1 MTTYMAIVKGE
12 KAKSLRKRRWVLQI
26 DQTLDTPIK
35 MSSENSPKAVEKL
48 VLQPQKK
55 AKDRR
60 NVLLLLTSLVPR
72 RRLLLLLP
80 ESRYLLASCVPY
92 RAVHH
97 AAAARFIFCFFPQ
110 RSNSVCLWEG
120 LGVRR
125 SRVQIPV
132 QVRKLWFH
140 LPFWMTISEDD
151 SHMESFRIEE
161 FFFWGQC
168 LFVAKCLWFSHFFA
182 SCPSSSFPR
191 ANHSKT
197 TLVVKVFKV

>member
-72 RRLLLLLP
+72 RRLLLFFQSP
-80 ESRYLLASCVPY
+80 DTFWRLASLT
-92 RAVHH
+92 
-97 AAAARFIFCFFPQ
+97 ARCITRQPHSSFLLFPQ
-110 RSNSVCLWEG
+110 RSNSVCL
-120 LGVRR
+120 
-125 SRVQIPV
+125 
-132 QVRKLWFH
+132 
-140 LPFWMTISEDD
+140 
-151 SHMESFRIEE
+151 
-161 FFFWGQC
+161 
-168 LFVAKCLWFSHFFA
+168 
-182 SCPSSSFPR
+182 
-191 ANHSKT
+191 
-197 TLVVKVFKV
+197 

>member
-12 KAKSLRKRRWVLQI
+12 KAKSLQKRRWVLQI

-60 NVLLLLTSLVPR
+60 DVSLLLTSLVPR
-72 RRLLLLLP
+72 RRLLLFSSSSSLVP

-97 AAAARFIFCFFPQ
+97 AAAAQFIFAFPTKKQ
-110 RSNSVCLWEG
+110 LCVS
-120 LGVRR
+120 VRR
-125 SRVQIPV
+125 SRVQIPLV
-132 QVRKLWFH
+132 PLAFLDDNFRRWFSYGIFQNWRVFFFGSMSLCCKMLVI
-140 LPFWMTISEDD
+140 LPFLCFLSKL
-151 SHMESFRIEE
+151 
-161 FFFWGQC
+161 FF
-168 LFVAKCLWFSHFFA
+168 
-182 SCPSSSFPR
+182 
-191 ANHSKT
+191 SKSKS
-197 TLVVKVFKV
+197 L

>member
-110 RSNSVCLWEG
+110 RSNSVCL
-120 LGVRR
+120 
-125 SRVQIPV
+125 
-132 QVRKLWFH
+132 
-140 LPFWMTISEDD
+140 
-151 SHMESFRIEE
+151 
-161 FFFWGQC
+161 
-168 LFVAKCLWFSHFFA
+168 
-182 SCPSSSFPR
+182 
-191 ANHSKT
+191 
-197 TLVVKVFKV
+197 